1 MPGTSSVNDQ
11 ILRVVLPSLLPL
23 SSDEDSASEDSSADD
38 SDADDSDADGVE
50 ASSFELELP
59 QAVID
64 AMRANAESADKTF
77 FILKT
82 SININ
87 LVCFGIP
94 CILCRGYLYRYS
106 VLPRKKA
113 LGSKIEY
120 NVVYDRLEEF
130 LSAAGN
136 RVCNLAF
143 FESIL
148 LKSSHI
154 SLA

>member
-1 MPGTSSVNDQ
+1 M
-11 ILRVVLPSLLPL
+11 PSLLPL

-38 SDADDSDADGVE
+38 SDADDSDVDDE
-50 ASSFELELP
+50 ASSFELVFP